1 MPRYFSPLSLHSS
14 LKIFSFA
21 SMPSHVSQLDK
32 QYRALARKYHPDKI
46 GDGGWGGEVR
56 LDACWG
62 GGLAGGEI
70 YILYIYIHIAS
81 DSFL

>member
-56 LDACWG
+56 DKVGLG
-62 GGLAGGEI
+62 GGWAGVE
-70 YILYIYIHIAS
+70 IAS